1 MLAAKRE
8 PETELAPASPA
19 RPWDLAVPARIPV
32 ARPLLASA
40 EIALPYLHRIDD
52 ARTYSNFGPLNA
64 ELEARLAAHYGL
76 SPEHVVTCGNAT
88 LGLTLALQSVAGT
101 RGGLCLMPA
110 WTFTATA
117 HAAVAAGLEPFLADV
132 DPTTGALT
140 PAIAEAA
147 LARTPR
153 RVAAV
158 MPVAPFGLSLDA
170 EAWDDF
176 QRRTGVPVVLD
187 AAAGFDALQPGVAP
201 AVVSLHATKVLGL
214 GEGGFVIARDP
225 EVIRA
230 VRQRSNFGFAGARE
244 SAVTGGNAKLSEYA
258 AAFGLAALD
267 LWPVQRQRWM
277 SALAYYRAD
286 FSDLP
291 QIESQPGIG
300 YAWATSTCCI
310 RTPAGLTPQIE
321 RRLAEAGIATRRW
334 WGRGLHGHPAFADA
348 PRLDLS
354 VTDDLA
360 ERTLGL
366 PCYPDISLGELAEVT
381 AAVRA
386 ALQP

>member
-1 MLAAKRE
+1 MLAAKLH
-8 PETELAPASPA
+8 PESRPPAASPT

-40 EIALPYLHRIDD
+40 EVALPYLHRIDD

-76 SPEHVVTCGNAT
+76 SAEHVVTCGNAT
-88 LGLTLALQSVAGT
+88 LGLALALQSAGAT
-101 RGGLCLMPA
+101 GGGLCLMPA

-117 HAAVAAGLEPFLADV
+117 HAACAAGLQPFLADV
-132 DPTTGALT
+132 DPATGALT
-140 PAIAEAA
+140 PEIAEQA
-147 LARTPR
+147 LARASG

-170 EAWDDF
+170 DAWDDF

-187 AAAGFDALQPGVAP
+187 AAAGFDALKPGAAP

-214 GEGGFVIARDP
+214 GEGGFAVARDP

-230 VRQRSNFGFAGARE
+230 IRQRSNFGFAGSRE
-244 SAVTGGNAKLSEYA
+244 SAVVGGNAKLSEYA

-277 SALAYYRAD
+277 AALAWYRAD

-291 QIESQPGIG
+291 QIESQPGLG
-300 YAWATSTCCI
+300 YAWATSTCCV
-310 RTPAGLTPQIE
+310 RMPKAAAPGIE
-321 RRLAEAGIATRRW
+321 QRLAEAGIATRRW
-334 WGRGLHGHPAFADA
+334 WGRGLHSHPAFADA
-348 PRLDLS
+348 PRLELG
-354 VTDDLA
+354 VTEDLA

-366 PCYPDISLGELAEVT
+366 PCYPDITPADLAEVT

-386 ALQP
+386 ALRP